1 VVLMASVNVV
11 ARVERHGKGANE
23 LIVVVREE

>member
-1 VVLMASVNVV
+1 VLMAIVDIV
-11 ARVERHGKGANE
+11 AKVGRHGKGVKE